1 MHLFFLFTEF
11 SINLF
16 CLFLAVVLKPKMNIG
31 TGNPT
36 SAFKS
41 VIHESELSESS
52 FHDSFYSPLVTKPL
66 EETLKEKYPPQSLP
80 NKLQDSSSDSDS
92 FPAKFSRSC
101 KKNLAVLCS
110 SSDDEPST
118 PKFHKPKTGK
128 KENYPTRMDFIPKT
142 IPESESELEDVFVSL
157 TINEA
162 PNVKPKKFVKPR
174 TKKKTQV
181 PKVVVQPDSKS
192 RRSFLASLSSD
203 IPEECRHPDATPY
216 LKNFRKHRD
225 ELTNRLFLLFNDQI
239 FKKNF
244 EPNFSIT
251 WNARLTRTAG
261 YCRHFT
267 NRENGTFE
275 SRIELS
281 AKIVDTPCRLRD
293 TLVHEL
299 CHAAT
304 WVIDNCRGG
313 IQNKSL

>member
-52 FHDSFYSPLVTKPL
+52 LHDTFYSPLVTKPL

-128 KENYPTRMDFIPKT
+128 KENYPTRMDFIPKI
-142 IPESESELEDVFVSL
+142 IPESESELEDVF
-157 TINEA
+157 I
-162 PNVKPKKFVKPR
+162 KPR

-181 PKVVVQPDSKS
+181 PEAVVQPAS
-192 RRSFLASLSSD
+192 RSRLSFLASLSSD